1 MANQWFKFFGGE
13 FIADP
18 KIISL
23 PAHERSLWIT
33 LMCLASMGSGDGQI
47 GAIPEHT
54 LMLHAG
60 FDETLLK
67 RSEGLLKR
75 FEKLGM
81 ITLCNGMITLNNWQ
95 KRQATYSKSYERL
108 KKWREKKRSETLSR
122 NENETGKK
130 RIEENRIE
138 EKKNKK
144 RKNAAVAAASP
155 SKPSK
160 KDPEELMSLEEFV
173 SSMRTSPH
181 RHVRLIGEYADEI
194 KPDMKT
200 RGQWTVFIGRN
211 VRSAKKLE
219 VFSDEQI
226 SAAMSRIEKDCR
238 TKNNPKGF
246 ITDWTLETLLKYITK

>member
-13 FIADP
+13 FLADP

-23 PAHERSLWIT
+23 PPHERSLWVT
-33 LMCLASMGSGDGQI
+33 LMCFASMGSGDGTI
-47 GAIPEHT
+47 SAIPEHT

-75 FEKLGM
+75 FEKQGM
-81 ITLCNGMITLNNWQ
+81 ITLSNGMITLTNWQ

-108 KKWREKKRSETLSR
+108 KKWREKKRSETLQS
-122 NENETGKK
+122 NAKETRKN

-138 EKKNKK
+138 KKKK
-144 RKNAAVAAASP
+144 IKNAAVAAVP
-155 SKPSK
+155 VSKPPK
-160 KDPEELMSLEEFV
+160 KDPEEALSLEAFV
-173 SSMRTSPH
+173 DSMRKSPH
-181 RHVRLIGEYADEI
+181 RHVRIIGEYADEI

-211 VRSAKKLE
+211 VRAAKKLE

-226 SAAMSRIEKDCR
+226 ASAMSRIQKDTR
-238 TKNNPKGF
+238 TANNPKGF